1 MNLRENYE
9 IMYQFII
16 NEIMPIHTELIK
28 CTMHILPN
36 NTEKEIEYIFKVTF
50 SSTVNDKNKL
60 KKDILN
66 ELKIKFNLDNENL
79 NKILLIFISS

>member
-9 IMYQFII
+9 KMYQFII
-16 NEIMPIHTELIK
+16 NEIMLKHRELLK

-36 NTEKEIEYIFKVTF
+36 NMEKEIEYIFKINF
-50 SSTVNDKNKL
+50 SSTVNDKIKL
-60 KKDILN
+60 KNDIIN
-66 ELKIKFNLDNENL
+66 ELKIKFNLDNDNL

>member
-16 NEIMPIHTELIK
+16 NEIMPKHRELLK
-28 CTMHILPN
+28 CSMHILPN
-36 NTEKEIEYIFKVTF
+36 NMEKEIEYIFKVPF

-60 KKDILN
+60 KKDIIN
-66 ELKIKFNLDNENL
+66 ELKIKFNLDNDNL
-79 NKILLIFISS
+79 SKLLLIFISS